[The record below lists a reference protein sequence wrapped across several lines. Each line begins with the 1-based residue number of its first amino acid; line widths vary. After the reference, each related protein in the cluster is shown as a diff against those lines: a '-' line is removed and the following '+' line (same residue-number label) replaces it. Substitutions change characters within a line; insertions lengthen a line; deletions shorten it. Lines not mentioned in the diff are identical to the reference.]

1 MLRLSAA
8 SGLVLATQRLASITD
23 RGANLTLVL
32 LRIWAAAV
40 LAALAF
46 ASAAHAAAPSVSARA
61 FIVEN
66 PATGEVLAQHGAWTR
81 VPIASITKLMTV
93 IVALDHARW
102 TDVVRVRSDAAA
114 VGESTVNLRA
124 GERIRVGDLV
134 KAALIQ
140 SANDAAVALA
150 DYVGRGNREAFV
162 SMMNKKARVLGLE
175 RTHFIRPDGLDV
187 RGHYSTAEDVTK
199 LAEFAMRN
207 PRIRSTVRIRNDT
220 IPGGRHLHTWNDLLG
235 VFKGLYGVKTG
246 HTGTAGWCEVAA
258 VRRNAVTLYT
268 TVLGSPTRSQ
278 RNTDLASL
286 LRWGISRYRPVWL
299 VPPGHVY
306 LQASVGYGKGSVP
319 IVAAR
324 EVARSVRIDKPL
336 VERVVAPGSLDLPV
350 ERGQR
355 VGEVRVYSGHRLV
368 ARQPLIAERSVAKPG
383 FGGRAGFY
391 ASRTLTHVKDWFS

>member
-1 MLRLSAA
+1 M
-8 SGLVLATQRLASITD
+8 I
-23 RGANLTLVL
+23 
-32 LRIWAAAV
+32 LRIWVAAAF
-40 LAALAF
+40 AALVFVA
-46 ASAAHAAAPSVSARA
+46 AAHAAVPPPPVLARA
-61 FIVEN
+61 FIVQN
-66 PATGEVLAQHGAWTR
+66 PATGEVLAQRGAWAR

-102 TDVVRVRSDAAA
+102 NDVVRVRSDAAA

-150 DYVGRGNREAFV
+150 DYVGRGDRKAFV
-162 SMMNKKARVLGLE
+162 AMMNAKAREFGLE
-175 RTHFIRPDGLDV
+175 RTHFVRPDGLDV
-187 RGHYSTAEDVTK
+187 PGHYSTARDVTT
-199 LAEFAMRN
+199 LAEEAMRD
-207 PRIRSTVRIRNDT
+207 PRIRSVVRTRNDT
-220 IPGGRHLHTWNDLLG
+220 ITGGRRLHTWNDLLG

-258 VRRNAVTLYT
+258 VRRNGVTLYT

-278 RNTDLASL
+278 RNKDLASL
-286 LRWGISRYRPVWL
+286 LRWGISRYRPVWVL
-299 VPPGHVY
+299 PRGRVY
-306 LQASVGYGKGSVP
+306 LRASVGYGKAPVP

-324 EVARSVRIDKPL
+324 RVSRAVRVDKPL
-336 VERVVAPGSLDLPV
+336 VERVVAETALALPV

-355 VGEVRVYSGHRLV
+355 VGEVRVYSGRRLV
-368 ARQPLIAERSVAKPG
+368 ARQPLIADRAAAKPG

-391 ASRTLTHVKDWFS
+391 AGRTLTRVKDWFS